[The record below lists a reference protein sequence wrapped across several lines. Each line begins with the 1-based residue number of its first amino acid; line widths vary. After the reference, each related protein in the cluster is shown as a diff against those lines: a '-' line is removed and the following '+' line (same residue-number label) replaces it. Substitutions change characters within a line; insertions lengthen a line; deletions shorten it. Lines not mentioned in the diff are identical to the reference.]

1 MADSDISRRLALAG
15 IGMTFPGLAIA
26 RPQRRSRKGVITA
39 VDLTGG
45 LNPDRELVLAE
56 PPTTLGMRDAV
67 NMWVWDDKGAIGLP
81 RFAVEAVAPEWDEH
95 QFMLSLAFSDGRL
108 LRNWSKGPTRPVRGA
123 DGRPTRFGAGP
134 LEFECIEPFRRY
146 RATYDGS
153 ATDARFENFT
163 HSMQSEGARQAT
175 IQFEID
181 CETAVPPWVQ
191 GTMSDDAHRMMSGGK
206 EAEFM
211 GGDRLEQLCR
221 AKGRIVVDGVEGRF
235 TGGALRVRRQ
245 GVRNDTG
252 FWGHCWQ
259 SALFP
264 SGKAFGYIAYP
275 PRPDGNPS
283 YNEGYIFLGEG
294 GLIPARA
301 VKSPWL
307 DHFQYSGE
315 DVGLEFDTP
324 KGRIRMEAVTA
335 MGMPTISRGTGGFP
349 PLFQSI
355 VRYRWDGEEAYGMME
370 RSNLPARV
378 KLPA

>member
-1 MADSDISRRLALAG
+1 MALAG
-15 IGMTFPGLAIA
+15 IGLTIPGLAIA
-26 RPQRRSRKGVITA
+26 DLRKRGQKGEKMA

-45 LNPDRELVLAE
+45 LDPARELVLAE
-56 PPTTLGMRDAV
+56 PPVTPGMRDAV
-67 NMWVWDDKGAIGLP
+67 NMWVWDDKGEIGLP
-81 RFAVEAVAPEWDEH
+81 RFAVEAVAPEWDNH
-95 QFMLSLAFSDGRL
+95 QFMLSLAFPDGRL
-108 LRNWSKGPTRPVRGA
+108 LRNWSTGPAHPVRGA

-146 RATYDGS
+146 RTTYDGA
-153 ATDARFENFT
+153 ATDARFGDFT
-163 HSMQSEGARQAT
+163 HSMQPEGVRQAH

-191 GTMSDDAHRMMSGGK
+191 GTMSEDAKHMMSGGK
-206 EAEFM
+206 ETEFM

-221 AKGRIVVDGVEGRF
+221 AKGRIVIDGVERRF
-235 TGGALRVRRQ
+235 SGGALRVRRQ
-245 GVRNDTG
+245 GIRNDSG

-264 SGKAFGYIAYP
+264 GGKAFGYIAYP
-275 PRPDGNPS
+275 PGPDGNPS
-283 YNEGYIFLGEG
+283 YNEGYIFLGKG

-307 DHFQYSGE
+307 DHFQCSGE
-315 DVGLEFDTP
+315 DVSLEFETP
-324 KGRIRMEAVTA
+324 KGRIRIEAITA
-335 MGMPTISRGTGGFP
+335 MGMPTISRGAGGFP

-370 RSNLPARV
+370 RSNLPERV
-378 KLPA
+378 RLPA